1 MNHINKLGINGKY
14 FRTKG
19 FYENDTIYGAY
30 VAGNELLKGV
40 FRYSSVGQVCMS
52 TIKGLYHN
60 DYIQRMHRRLHIEN
74 KDIPMLNMD
83 DKIELL
89 QTNKK
94 FECDII
100 HDFTEGLFDSM
111 FLRERLTD
119 NAPPVSCTLHTAGN
133 AKLISHSFFK
143 NMFLG
148 MQRYDSLVCSSVSL
162 KKVMEKRISFMQEA
176 LERLYSIKFENK
188 CRLDI
193 VPLGIE
199 KNSIIKINSQEARR
213 EMGIDKED
221 FVILFLGRISAISKA
236 DILPLIKVF
245 KRLLVC
251 NQDKKLTLFIAG
263 SEEAGYRYF
272 YHIREYCQK
281 LGISDRVIIKDKVS
295 YKERG
300 KLYSV
305 ADIFTSPI
313 DSIQETFGLTPIEAM
328 ACGIPQVVSDWNGYR
343 ETVQHEYTGFCVPT
357 YWIDCD
363 EDISQYIP
371 GDSDETGLDFYN
383 NFLLNQSVVVDM
395 DKYQYYIQQL
405 IDHPELRIKMGEN
418 SIRRFNEKF
427 TMQTV
432 INNYEKLWEELI
444 SIYQI
449 DKKSDKIKNPLDV
462 FDNKYSVVFR
472 HYPTI
477 MLKTE
482 QLIEITDEGIEYV
495 NGDGITPQHYDTEKF
510 FYEMR
515 MIDDILSVLNKYG
528 AMSIGQIEKSVVGIT
543 NKSVIKR
550 SIMYSI
556 KHGFVKVRDR

>member
-1 MNHINKLGINGKY
+1 
-14 FRTKG
+14 
-19 FYENDTIYGAY
+19 
-30 VAGNELLKGV
+30 
-40 FRYSSVGQVCMS
+40 
-52 TIKGLYHN
+52 
-60 DYIQRMHRRLHIEN
+60 
-74 KDIPMLNMD
+74 
-83 DKIELL
+83 
-89 QTNKK
+89 
-94 FECDII
+94 
-100 HDFTEGLFDSM
+100 
-111 FLRERLTD
+111 
-119 NAPPVSCTLHTAGN
+119 
-133 AKLISHSFFK
+133 
-143 NMFLG
+143 
-148 MQRYDSLVCSSVSL
+148 
-162 KKVMEKRISFMQEA
+162 MQEA

-449 DKKSDKIKNPLDV
+449 DKKSDKIKNR
-462 FDNKYSVVFR
+462 S
-472 HYPTI
+472 
-477 MLKTE
+477 
-482 QLIEITDEGIEYV
+482 GA
-495 NGDGITPQHYDTEKF
+495 
-510 FYEMR
+510 
-515 MIDDILSVLNKYG
+515 VLHHR
-528 AMSIGQIEKSVVGIT
+528 T
-543 NKSVIKR
+543 
-550 SIMYSI
+550 
-556 KHGFVKVRDR
+556 